1 MSVELFTAAIV
12 PTLFQGLIE
21 VKEGEMVGTLGEAHD
36 LGWKVRLRC
45 AFGKRGGMKSI
56 RECTHSAYLD
66 LPTML
71 WTRGREMPLT
81 ALEGRLKCPACGSRE
96 VSVMFIPP
104 ANGSRQRLEA

>member
-1 MSVELFTAAIV
+1 MAE
-12 PTLFQGLIE
+12 
-21 VKEGEMVGTLGEAHD
+21 TLGEAHD
-36 LGWKVRLRC
+36 LGWKMRVRC

-56 RECTHSAYLD
+56 RECTFNAYLD

-104 ANGSRQRLEA
+104 AGAAKQKITA